1 MNITGQRQWRNPS
14 VNSFASG
21 GDPIE
26 LMMKTASS
34 VALDAMQ
41 EGWSGPPFDP
51 FTLADFLH
59 IIIVPNS
66 EVLDARTV
74 PTKGDRVQIEY
85 NPNRPRARIRYS
97 VAHEIAHTFFPDC
110 AQRVRNRAARQD
122 YAENEW
128 ELEMLCNLGAAEML
142 MPTGSLTDLK
152 EKELSLREVL
162 ELRKRFEV
170 STESV
175 LLRLIRVTQQPYVL
189 FVASRPSPSSDR
201 YRVDYS
207 LSSRAATNRLGS
219 NALLPKQTVVG
230 NCTARGYTAMADEEW
245 PGLGKVHLECVGVSP
260 YPESV
265 YPRVIGLLRP
275 SNATSHGERGIQ
287 FITGDATTPRG
298 CGTRILAHV
307 VNDATPNWG
316 AGFGRVVQRKWPA
329 VQQAFR
335 ESWFGTSRKRLG
347 DTFFS
352 EVERGFSICQ
362 MICQHGYGA
371 SERPRIRYAA
381 LRDCLLSLRDKALVE
396 KASVHMP
403 RVGTGEAGGSWTLI
417 SALIDEVL
425 CAAGLSVT
433 IYDLPGSRKR
443 LPVQRGLFD
452 KAP

>member
-1 MNITGQRQWRNPS
+1 MSATGQRQWQNAS
-14 VNSFASG
+14 VSSFAG
-21 GDPIE
+21 RADPIA
-26 LMMKTASS
+26 LMLKRASA

-41 EGWSGPPFDP
+41 QGWSGPPFDP
-51 FTLADFLH
+51 FALADLLH
-59 IIIVPNS
+59 INVVPNS
-66 EVLDARTV
+66 EVLDARTI
-74 PTKGDRVQIEY
+74 PLKGNRVQIEY
-85 NPNRPRARIRYS
+85 NPNQARARIRYS

-110 AQRVRNRAARQD
+110 AERVRNRAARQD

-142 MPTGSLTDLK
+142 MPTGSLGDLK
-152 EKELSLREVL
+152 DKELSLREVL
-162 ELRKRFEV
+162 DLRKRFEV

-189 FVASRPSPSSDR
+189 FVASRPSQSSDR

-207 LSSRAATNRLGS
+207 LSSRAASNRLAS

-230 NCTARGYTAMADEEW
+230 ACTARGYTAMADEEW
-245 PGLGKVHLECVGVSP
+245 PGLGKVHLECVGISP

-275 SNATSHGERGIQ
+275 SNATSHREGGIQ
-287 FITGDATTPRG
+287 FITGDATAPCG
-298 CGTRILAHV
+298 SGTRILAHV

-316 AGFGRVVQRKWPA
+316 AGFGRLVQQKWPL

-335 ESWFGTSRKRLG
+335 ESWFSSSRKHLG

-352 EVERGFSICQ
+352 EAETGLSICQ
-362 MICQHGYGA
+362 MVCQHGYGA

-381 LRDCLLSLRDKALVE
+381 LRDCLLSLRDTALDE

-433 IYDLPGSRKR
+433 IYDLPVSRKR